1 MEKFDS
7 IRPYNESEFAA
18 AIERITSHEYLPIVI
33 NSVFLNTNAE
43 EYIEKMKKYK
53 TVRDFQ
59 HGFMRDAVENILKKT
74 STNFTY
80 DGIENIKSGSCNMFV
95 SNHRDI
101 ALDAAILC
109 YVFALNNLECFEVAI
124 GNNLLQ
130 GDFVIDIAGVN
141 KMFKIMRSSNAK
153 DLYRDSVLASEYMRH
168 VINDKKESVWI
179 AQRNGRTKDGNDKTE
194 LGVLKMF
201 SLGNDKPFVENF
213 EEINITP
220 IAISYEY
227 EPCDFLKTMELYISS
242 FQKYVKEPG
251 EDLRSIIAGIMQP
264 KGQINIS
271 VTPSITREELESC
284 DQFEKNAKFTT
295 LAEIMDKRIYQAYKL
310 YKTNYI
316 AHDILNNAHTY
327 EEFYTAEDKEK
338 FVGYM
343 NTGLCKLPCANEEN
357 MKELEEIFLKI
368 YANPVNNKLKVE
380 N

>member
-18 AIERITSHEYLPIVI
+18 AIKRITSHEYLPIVI

-43 EYIEKMKKYK
+43 EYIENMKKYK

-80 DGIENIKSGSCNMFV
+80 DGIDNVKKGSCNMFV

-109 YVFALNNLECFEVAI
+109 YVFAINNLECFEVAI

-194 LGVLKMF
+194 LVVLKMF

-271 VTPSITREELESC
+271 VTPSITREELEYC

-295 LAEIMDKRIYQAYKL
+295 LAEIMDKRIYKAYKL
-310 YKTNYI
+310 YKNNYI
-316 AHDILNNAHTY
+316 AHDILNNANTY
-327 EEFYTAEDKEK
+327 AEFYSKEEK
-338 FVGYM
+338 EFFLNYM
-343 NTGLCKLPCANEEN
+343 RNGLSKLPCAKEEN

-368 YANPVNNKLKVE
+368 YANPVKNKSH
-380 N
+380 

>member
-18 AIERITSHEYLPIVI
+18 AIKRITSHEYLPIVI

-43 EYIEKMKKYK
+43 EYIENMKKYK

-80 DGIENIKSGSCNMFV
+80 DGIDNVKKGSCNMFV

-109 YVFALNNLECFEVAI
+109 YVFAINNLECFEVAI

-168 VINDKKESVWI
+168 VIKDKKESVWI

-271 VTPSITREELESC
+271 VTPSITREELEYC

-295 LAEIMDKRIYQAYKL
+295 LAEIMDKRIYKAYKL
-310 YKTNYI
+310 YKNNYI
-316 AHDILNNAHTY
+316 AHDILNNANTY
-327 EEFYTAEDKEK
+327 ADFYSKEEKE
-338 FVGYM
+338 FFLNYM
-343 NTGLCKLPCANEEN
+343 RNGLSKLPCAKEEN

-368 YANPVNNKLKVE
+368 YANPVENKSH
-380 N
+380 

>member
-43 EYIEKMKKYK
+43 EYIENMKKYK

-80 DGIENIKSGSCNMFV
+80 DGIENIKEGSCNMFV

-101 ALDAAILC
+101 ALDVAILC

-179 AQRNGRTKDGNDKTE
+179 AQRNGRTKDGDDKTE

-271 VTPSITREELESC
+271 VTPSITREELEYC
-284 DQFEKNAKFTT
+284 DQFDKNVKFTT
-295 LAEIMDKRIYQAYKL
+295 LAEIMDKRIYKAYKL
-310 YKTNYI
+310 YKNNYI
-316 AHDILNNAHTY
+316 AHDMLNNANTY
-327 EEFYTAEDKEK
+327 EDFYATEDKEK
-338 FVGYM
+338 FVAYM
-343 NTGLCKLPCANEEN
+343 NTGLSKLPCANEEN

-368 YANPVNNKLKVE
+368 YAIPVE
-380 N
+380 NKSH

>member
-7 IRPYNESEFAA
+7 IRPYNESEFAD
-18 AIERITSHEYLPIVI
+18 AIKRITSHEYLPIVI
-33 NSVFLNTNAE
+33 NTIFLNTNAE
-43 EYIEKMKKYK
+43 EYIQKMKEYK

-80 DGIENIKSGSCNMFV
+80 SGIENISKDSCNMFV

-101 ALDAAILC
+101 VLDAAILC
-109 YVFALNNLECFEVAI
+109 YVFALNNMECFEVAI

-153 DLYRDSVLASEYMRH
+153 DLYRDSVLASEYMRY
-168 VINDKKESVWI
+168 VINEKKESVWI
-179 AQRNGRTKDGNDKTE
+179 AQRNGRTKDGDDKTE

-264 KGQINIS
+264 KGQINIT
-271 VTPSITREELESC
+271 VTPSITKEELEYC
-284 DQFEKNAKFTT
+284 DQFDKNVKFTT

-310 YKTNYI
+310 YKNNYI
-316 AHDILNNAHTY
+316 AHDMLNNANTY
-327 EEFYTAEDKEK
+327 AEFYSCEEKEF
-338 FVGYM
+338 FVNYM
-343 NTGLCKLPCANEEN
+343 KTGLSKLPCAKDGDMN
-357 MKELEEIFLKI
+357 ELENIFLKI
-368 YANPVNNKLKVE
+368 YANPVENKSR
-380 N
+380 

>member
-1 MEKFDS
+1 MIMEKFDS
-7 IRPYNESEFAA
+7 IRPYNESEFAD
-18 AIERITSHEYLPIVI
+18 AIKRITEHKYLPTVI
-33 NSVFLNTNAE
+33 NTVFLNTNAE
-43 EYIEKMKKYK
+43 EYINNMKQYK

-80 DGIENIKSGSCNMFV
+80 SGLENIKSGSCNMFV

-109 YVFALNNLECFEVAI
+109 YVFACNNLECLEVAI

-153 DLYRDSVLASEYMRH
+153 DLYRDSVLASEYMRY

-179 AQRNGRTKDGNDKTE
+179 AQRNGRTKDGDDKTE

-220 IAISYEY
+220 VAISYEY
-227 EPCDFLKTMELYISS
+227 EPCDFYKTMELYISS
-242 FQKYVKEPG
+242 FQKYVKEPD
-251 EDLRSIIAGIMQP
+251 EDLRSIITGIMQP
-264 KGQINIS
+264 KGQINIT
-271 VTPSITREELESC
+271 VTPSITKEELEYC
-284 DQFEKNAKFTT
+284 DQFEKNVKFTT
-295 LAEIMDKRIYQAYKL
+295 LAEIMDKRIYQSYKL

-316 AHDILNNAHTY
+316 AHDILNNANTY
-327 EEFYTAEDKEK
+327 EEFYTKEDKE
-338 FVGYM
+338 FFIGYM
-343 NTGLCKLPCANEEN
+343 KQGLSKLPCANEEN
-357 MKELEEIFLKI
+357 MKDLENIFLKI
-368 YANPVNNKLKVE
+368 YANPVNNKL
-380 N
+380 

>member
-43 EYIEKMKKYK
+43 EYIENMKKYK

-80 DGIENIKSGSCNMFV
+80 DGIENIKEGSCNMFV

-109 YVFALNNLECFEVAI
+109 YVFAINNLECFEVAI

-179 AQRNGRTKDGNDKTE
+179 AQRNGRTKDGDDKTE

-201 SLGNDKPFVENF
+201 SLGNDKPFVEYF
-213 EEINITP
+213 EDINITP

-227 EPCDFLKTMELYISS
+227 APGDFLKTMELYISS

-271 VTPSITREELESC
+271 VTPSITREELEYC
-284 DQFEKNAKFTT
+284 DQFDKNVKFTT
-295 LAEIMDKRIYQAYKL
+295 LAEIMDKRIYKAYKL
-310 YKTNYI
+310 YKNNYI
-316 AHDILNNAHTY
+316 AHDMLNNANTY
-327 EEFYTAEDKEK
+327 EDFYATEDKEK
-338 FVGYM
+338 FVAYM
-343 NTGLCKLPCANEEN
+343 KTGLSKLPCANEEN

-368 YANPVNNKLKVE
+368 YANPVENKSL
-380 N
+380 

>member
-43 EYIEKMKKYK
+43 EYIENMKKYK

-80 DGIENIKSGSCNMFV
+80 DGIDNVKKGSCNMFV

-109 YVFALNNLECFEVAI
+109 YVFAINNLECFEVAI

-271 VTPSITREELESC
+271 VTPSITREELEYC

-295 LAEIMDKRIYQAYKL
+295 LAEIMDKRIYKAYKL
-310 YKTNYI
+310 YKNNYI
-316 AHDILNNAHTY
+316 AHDILNNANTY
-327 EEFYTAEDKEK
+327 AEFYSKEEK
-338 FVGYM
+338 EFFLNYM
-343 NTGLCKLPCANEEN
+343 RNGLSKLPCAKEEN

-368 YANPVNNKLKVE
+368 YANPVENKSH
-380 N
+380 

>member
-43 EYIEKMKKYK
+43 EYIENMKKYK

-168 VINDKKESVWI
+168 VIKDKKESVWI

-227 EPCDFLKTMELYISS
+227 EPCDFLKTIELYISS

-271 VTPSITREELESC
+271 VTPSITREELEYC

-295 LAEIMDKRIYQAYKL
+295 LAEIMDKRIYKAYKL
-310 YKTNYI
+310 YKNNYI
-316 AHDILNNAHTY
+316 AHDILNNANTY
-327 EEFYTAEDKEK
+327 AEFYSKEEK
-338 FVGYM
+338 EFFLNYM
-343 NTGLCKLPCANEEN
+343 RNGLSKLPCAKEEN

-368 YANPVNNKLKVE
+368 YANPVENKSL
-380 N
+380 